1 MDDLTRLYSLS
12 VVNFH
17 HIETEAVH
25 SFPRSQENAPCRIE
39 MTPNVHQNL
48 MEYRKT
54 HGDQERPVCY
64 STGWWSSSR
73 KERSYVPCIVTWSKY
88 MVMVRLLISDGS
100 WLLFLTAEK
109 ATRPLP
115 ERTDIPKAFPAG
127 SVVGVESQTTKHFP
141 SSTMG
146 SVSFWP
152 RTSRGPIRQ
161 RRANRVPLIL
171 LDQYLKY
178 LLRPLAVSLLASA
191 ALSAGPEQ
199 MQKYSS
205 GDPLVNKGLAS

>member
-1 MDDLTRLYSLS
+1 
-12 VVNFH
+12 
-17 HIETEAVH
+17 
-25 SFPRSQENAPCRIE
+25 
-39 MTPNVHQNL
+39 
-48 MEYRKT
+48 
-54 HGDQERPVCY
+54 
-64 STGWWSSSR
+64 
-73 KERSYVPCIVTWSKY
+73 

-100 WLLFLTAEK
+100 WLLFLTAEN

-178 LLRPLAVSLLASA
+178 LVRPLAVSLLASA

-199 MQKYSS
+199 MQKY
-205 GDPLVNKGLAS
+205 PAVTHL

>member
-1 MDDLTRLYSLS
+1 METGASGLLQHRLMKQLKEGTIICSMHRYLVEVYGHGAVAHLRRFVVVVPHSREGDAAASGAHRHSQS
-12 VVNFH
+12 V
-17 HIETEAVH
+17 
-25 SFPRSQENAPCRIE
+25 P
-39 MTPNVHQNL
+39 
-48 MEYRKT
+48 
-54 HGDQERPVCY
+54 G
-64 STGWWSSSR
+64 
-73 KERSYVPCIVTWSKY
+73 
-88 MVMVRLLISDGS
+88 
-100 WLLFLTAEK
+100 
-109 ATRPLP
+109 
-115 ERTDIPKAFPAG
+115 G

-199 MQKYSS
+199 MQKYPAVTPCEQ
-205 GDPLVNKGLAS
+205 GPCQ